1 MSFIVSVMLLAVV
14 TAVTCCLPGV
24 FLVLRHQSMLVD
36 AMSHAVLPGI
46 VVGAILSG
54 TTSSPVMAILA
65 ALMGMLVV
73 LGADK
78 LQRTGLITGDASQG
92 LIFPVLFALGVLLL
106 STTLANV
113 HICQDT
119 VLTGDLNLM
128 ALTPEHIIIGGYDI
142 GPRTMWYLIVV
153 MALNASFIGVV
164 YRVLKTSTFDRQF
177 AVTIG
182 FPVRVVE
189 LGLMLLVSL
198 TVVVAFNAA
207 GAVLV
212 IALMIVPASAALLL
226 TTSLR
231 STICATIAIAA
242 LSALAGF
249 LIAWQLDLA
258 TSAAMAFVDGVIF
271 LLVLGAVKLFPRVR
285 RHPAKVRAPQSA

>member
-1 MSFIVSVMLLAVV
+1 
-14 TAVTCCLPGV
+14 
-24 FLVLRHQSMLVD
+24 
-36 AMSHAVLPGI
+36 
-46 VVGAILSG
+46 
-54 TTSSPVMAILA
+54 MAILA

-142 GPRTMWYLIVV
+142 GPRTMWHLIVV